1 MSFYEHTI
9 IAKHDLSSKD
19 VDNIKNR
26 YIEFINNSEGE
37 IIKTE
42 EWGLLN
48 FVKKIKNSR
57 KGFYIHFKFKAKPNT
72 ILELQKKTKL
82 DTTIIRDLIVKY
94 KKLDTEKEYFSK
106 EAKNNE
112 A

>member
-57 KGFYIHFKFKAKPNT
+57 KGFYIHFKFKAKPST
-72 ILELQKKTKL
+72 ILELSFYMACY
-82 DTTIIRDLIVKY
+82 LIYFMFLYHY
-94 KKLDTEKEYFSK
+94 KHTFGHI
-106 EAKNNE
+106 
-112 A
+112 